1 MENIR
6 LTGSPAA
13 LIAADDAE
21 DDGDEAAP
29 AVRLHAEA
37 ANDGADDDDDPSPKP
52 FPRKT
57 SYYGAN
63 YCARL
68 PGTGLCFPGKSA
80 TLTYQIS
87 TV

>member
-1 MENIR
+1 METIS
-6 LTGSPAA
+6 LSSSPAA
-13 LIAADDAE
+13 LITADDAE

-29 AVRLHAEA
+29 VRFHEA
-37 ANDGADDDDDPSPKP
+37 ASDGADDDEAEAEAEH

-68 PGTGLCFPGKSA
+68 PGTALCFLRK
-80 TLTYQIS
+80 
-87 TV
+87 